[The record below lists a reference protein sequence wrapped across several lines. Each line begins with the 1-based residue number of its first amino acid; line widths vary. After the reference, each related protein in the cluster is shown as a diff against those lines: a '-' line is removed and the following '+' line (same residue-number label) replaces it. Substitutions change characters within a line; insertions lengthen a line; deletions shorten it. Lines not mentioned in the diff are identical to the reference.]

1 MVKIAKDPVA
11 IIGAM
16 TQHEQALACLYEF
29 YAEKFPECKDFWTDL
44 SREEIQHADWLDT
57 LQTDVG
63 DSSED
68 FVVERFSLATI
79 EHSLNYVKELTAR
92 AKESNFLL
100 MNALSTALQLEK
112 ALIENKY
119 FGVLEG
125 DSAKTKH
132 TLEQLA
138 QSTKIHYEKL
148 YKLWRE
154 YGGE

>member
-1 MVKIAKDPVA
+1 MVKITKDPVA

-16 TQHEQALACLYEF
+16 MQHEQALARLYEF
-29 YAEKFPECKDFWTDL
+29 YAEKFLECKDFWADL
-44 SREEIQHADWLDT
+44 SREEIQHANWLDA
-57 LQTDVG
+57 LQAEIEDG
-63 DSSED
+63 SED
-68 FVVERFSLATI
+68 FVVERFSLATL
-79 EHSLNYVKELTAR
+79 EHSLNYVRELRAR

-119 FGVLEG
+119 FEVLGG
-125 DSAKTKH
+125 DNAETKR
-132 TLEQLA
+132 TLDKLA

-148 YKLWRE
+148 HKLWRE